1 MYIYICYE
9 EDNGVLIVAD
19 SVESA
24 IDYLIADN
32 WITEGTEIH
41 IDNSGYGDWVELG
54 NHFGDEWETI
64 IRNLSR
70 NNFNLMFF
78 ERFYIRK
85 DELYTKKNKG

>member
-9 EDNGVLIVAD
+9 EDNGNLIVAD

-24 IDYLIADN
+24 IDYFIADN

-41 IDNSGYGDWVELG
+41 IDNDGCGEWVELG
-54 NHFGDEWETI
+54 DHFGDEWESVV
-64 IRNLSR
+64 RALSR
-70 NNFNLMFF
+70 NDFNWMFC
-78 ERFYIRK
+78 ERFYISK